1 MYSMTSYSIIVA
13 VVGLEMTVYSV
24 SEGDGNVEVCAV
36 VHSPNIDCPIEFSF
50 AVNLTTKDGTASMC
64 SKQ

>member
-1 MYSMTSYSIIVA
+1 M
-13 VVGLEMTVYSV
+13 GLEMTVYSV
-24 SEGDGNVEVCAV
+24 SEADGNVEVCAV
-36 VHSPNIDCPIEFSF
+36 VRSPNIDCPIEFSF